1 MLGTVTT
8 TELIVYKRND
18 VMKATNLKLMLISLT
33 LLLILL
39 VNPGCMLMHFMGEHG
54 DHHEGMMGHGS
65 KPREK
70 DKDAG
75 GHEAHQQAALLDTR
89 LRTDSQGGITVQ
101 VQFKELTEE
110 GQLAFAVRM
119 NDHVS
124 GINQYALDNL
134 ASLANDQGTEVQ
146 ASRWQSITLSEQ
158 RVSGTL
164 YFPAEDNSGRPV
176 LIHGVRSVTLTIKG
190 LAGIPER
197 IFQWNL
203 VSGH

>member
-1 MLGTVTT
+1 MEV
-8 TELIVYKRND
+8 
-18 VMKATNLKLMLISLT
+18 TNLKLMFISLV
-33 LLLILL
+33 LLLILM
-39 VNPGCMLMHFMGEHG
+39 VNPGCMLMHFMGDHDG
-54 DHHEGMMGHGS
+54 HHEGMMGHGS
-65 KPREK
+65 KTQEK
-70 DKDAG
+70 DKTAG
-75 GHEAHQQAALLDTR
+75 HHEANLQSGLLDSR

-101 VQFKELTEE
+101 IQFKELTEKGE
-110 GQLAFAVRM
+110 LAFAVRM

-134 ASLANDQGTEVQ
+134 AFLANDQGTQVRP
-146 ASRWQSITLSEQ
+146 SRWQSITLSEQ

-176 LIHGVRSVTLTIKG
+176 IVHGIRSVTLTIKS

-203 VSGH
+203 APGH